1 MKENKSSLKKN
12 YAYNL
17 LYRIVTL
24 VTPLITSPYISRTIG
39 ADGIGRYSYSYAI
52 SQYFLIFAVLG
63 VSDYGNRCIAKVRD
77 SVEERNKVFSE
88 ILTLQVLLS
97 VLMTILYLVYCVT
110 VAENRQL
117 AFMQGLN
124 VLSAMFDVTW
134 LLFGL
139 ELFSITTLRN
149 VTVKIGTVLLIL
161 VLVKTPDDVWKYTLI
176 MAGGTLVGQLS
187 VWPILRKYIRFEKPM
202 WREVIKHL
210 KPNLILFLPVVANN
224 LLGYF
229 DKIMIGNISIDAELG
244 CYDNA
249 EKLLSIPNSLVTAL
263 GTVMLPRV
271 SNSVA
276 KGELGS
282 VKEMTQKSML
292 FVVFATSALAFGIC
306 AVAKEFVPL
315 FFGPGFDLVIPLL
328 YTLSPYII
336 FVSWA
341 NVLKTQVLLPN
352 NKDMLFVFCLILGA
366 SVNVILNSYLIGI
379 SGAIGAAIATTIS
392 EGLIAVSETI
402 ALRRLKLI
410 EFKTYLV
417 QSIPFLVFGAF
428 MFCIVHNIFVV
439 NNAITVMCKVVIG
452 AILYLV
458 CSYIY
463 TWRFFPEVL
472 KSFGISRRKNK

>member
-1 MKENKSSLKKN
+1 MKENSLKRN

-24 VTPLITSPYISRTIG
+24 VTPLITSPYISRVIG
-39 ADGIGRYSYSYAI
+39 AEGIGQYSYTYAI
-52 SQYFLIFAVLG
+52 SHYFLIFAVLG
-63 VSDYGNRCIAKVRD
+63 ISDYGNRCVAKVRD
-77 SVEERNKVFSE
+77 SKEERNNVFSE
-88 ILTLQVLLS
+88 IVSLQILLS
-97 VLMTILYLVYCVT
+97 AGMCILYIVYCLVI
-110 VAENRQL
+110 AENKTI
-117 AFMQGLN
+117 AYMQGLN

-139 ELFSITTLRN
+139 ELFYVTTLRN
-149 VTVKIGTVLLIL
+149 VVVKIVMVLLIL
-161 VLVKTPDDVWKYTLI
+161 LLVKSPDDVWKYTLI

-187 VWPILRKYIRFEKPM
+187 IWPILRKYVCFIRPK
-202 WREVIKHL
+202 WNDVIKHL
-210 KPNLILFLPVVANN
+210 KPTLVLFLPVVANN

-229 DKIMIGNISIDAELG
+229 DKIMIGNMSIDAELG

-276 KGELGS
+276 KGELKS
-282 VKEMTQKSML
+282 VSEMLQKSML

-315 FFGPGFDLVIPLL
+315 FFGSGFDLVIPLL

-352 NKDMLFVFCLILGA
+352 NKDMTFVICLIIGA
-366 SVNVILNSYLIGI
+366 VVNVILNYYLIETM
-379 SGAIGAAIATTIS
+379 GAVGAAIATTIS
-392 EGLIAVSETI
+392 EGLIAVLETT
-402 ALRRLKLI
+402 ALRKLI
-410 EFKTYLV
+410 NIKCYLIQGV
-417 QSIPFLVFGAF
+417 PFILVGFL
-428 MFCIVHNIFVV
+428 MFCVIHDLFVV
-439 NNAITVMCKVVIG
+439 NNFITVICKVIIG
-452 AILYLV
+452 AVIYIV
-458 CSYIY
+458 CSYFY
-463 TWRFFPEVL
+463 VYRFYPKVITSL
-472 KSFGISRRKNK
+472 KIFRRKK